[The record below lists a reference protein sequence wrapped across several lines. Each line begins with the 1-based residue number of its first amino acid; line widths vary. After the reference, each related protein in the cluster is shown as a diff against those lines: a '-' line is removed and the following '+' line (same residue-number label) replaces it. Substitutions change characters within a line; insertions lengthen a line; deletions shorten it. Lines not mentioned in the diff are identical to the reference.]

1 MQSAERSRAR
11 AWRGVVRARPRARG
25 RGLSAAG
32 LAALLLVGCADFGRG
47 EPSPPDTGAGPATV
61 ADPGT
66 DTATDVAEVPDGAD
80 EVGATC
86 PVAAPPWG
94 LGEGLMLPGTECL
107 GCHTTGQS
115 ATRAFTLAGT
125 VFATDTCPKPALD
138 AVVRVV
144 DASGVT
150 VDLQVNAAGN
160 FYTDRALAAPWR
172 VSLVVGDTVT
182 PMAAPTADGRCNSC
196 HTPAASGYIS
206 LAKSAQRLPTTNSP

>member
-1 MQSAERSRAR
+1 M
-11 AWRGVVRARPRARG
+11 RARPRARG

-32 LAALLLVGCADFGRG
+32 LAALLIVGCADFGRG
-47 EPSPPDTGAGPATV
+47 EPLPPDTGAVPATA
-61 ADPGT
+61 ADTST
-66 DTATDVAEVPDGAD
+66 DTASEVPDVPDVPDVVD

-107 GCHTTGQS
+107 GCHTSGKA

-125 VFATDTCPKPALD
+125 VFATDTCPQPATD

-150 VDLQVNAAGN
+150 VDLPVNAAGN
-160 FYTDRALAAPWR
+160 FYTDRALAPPWR
-172 VSLVVGDTVT
+172 VSLVLGDAIT
-182 PMAAPTADGRCNSC
+182 PMAAPTADGRCNRC
-196 HTPAASGYIS
+196 HQPAASGYIS
-206 LAKSAQRLPTTNSP
+206 LSP